1 MSAFTT
7 ASLTGVLLAL
17 ATSAAAQS
25 QPAPDS
31 PSTDR
36 LPVEVSTFLSV
47 GDRDASG
54 MGVTART
61 PIRARLSF
69 EAEVGWRLEA
79 VSGFSASGNLMLD
92 LRKPGRVTPYVIG
105 GAGIDRYS
113 VGYGLPGL
121 GSTTQLTSALAVNG
135 GGGVRIPINARWG
148 MRADARIG
156 EDIGRGPT
164 RWRVSYGVTANV
176 GGGGGGPD

>member
-1 MSAFTT
+1 MSAFTA
-7 ASLTGVLLAL
+7 ASMTGVLLAI

-25 QPAPDS
+25 APAPDS
-31 PSTDR
+31 RGTDR

-47 GDRDASG
+47 GDSDASG
-54 MGVTART
+54 TGVTART

-69 EAEVGWRLEA
+69 EAEAAWLFEA
-79 VSGFSASGNLMLD
+79 VSGLSASGNLVLD

-105 GAGIDRYS
+105 GAGIDRYT
-113 VGYGLPGL
+113 VGFGWPGH
-121 GSTTQLTSALAVNG
+121 GTMTQLTSALSFNG

-148 MRADARIG
+148 MRADGRIS

-164 RWRVSYGVTANV
+164 RWRVFYGVTANV
-176 GGGGGGPD
+176 GGGSN

>member
-17 ATSAAAQS
+17 ATGAAAQGP
-25 QPAPDS
+25 PAQDS
-31 PSTDR
+31 LSTDR

-54 MGVTART
+54 TGVTARL
-61 PIRARLSF
+61 PVRWRLSF
-69 EAEVGWRLEA
+69 EVEVGWRLEA
-79 VSGFSASGNLMLD
+79 VSGLSASGNLALD

-105 GAGIDRYS
+105 GAGIDRYT
-113 VGYGLPGL
+113 VGADWPQLGL
-121 GSTTQLTSALAVNG
+121 TTQLTSALSVNG

-148 MRADARIG
+148 MRGDARIS

-164 RWRVSYGVTANV
+164 RWRVFYGVTANV
-176 GGGGGGPD
+176 GGGSN